1 MSKIYVGSF
10 VKVNSNF
17 MGIGK
22 LCAISTDKK
31 TVEVTYFHSIN
42 KQTSA
47 WFPVLDIQSVAL
59 EHQTRCYY
67 YDTEK
72 EEWKMGRALRKID
85 DEYEVDFP
93 DTFSTYIPEN
103 ELNVRCAESTSNP
116 MEVLSILGQETSFFY
131 QRRHSFLQMLI
142 EQRAVA
148 SGMTG
153 LISSG
158 IEILPH
164 QVQVIRRVLE
174 DPIPRYLLADE
185 VGMGK
190 TIEAGVI
197 LRQKLLDYPNHQA
210 LILAPTFL
218 LTQWEE
224 ELTQRCLIE
233 QFPGRI
239 HFAGLESFDNK
250 YITIPDI
257 IIVDEAHELARMAFS
272 KDPIKQKR
280 YDTVKNICHS
290 AKTLL
295 LLSATPVLN
304 NEWEFLSMLHIL
316 APDQHRLEDIDAFR
330 YKLDKRQEVGKSLLS
345 FREET
350 QPFLIKR
357 RIESFRMLFS
367 EDKMLLSLLDELEIS
382 LDPEH
387 EGNRKELI
395 RRIRIHISETYRLHR
410 RMLRNRRDNIKSL
423 FQYHRGELPVMEEW
437 DLDER
442 TEEIHLILDD
452 HRIESWAA
460 EREVWEDE
468 DAVTSPRLSI
478 WMSLL
483 EAVCTDENLLRDVV
497 IIRKERKLIED
508 MSDIFSEINLQYL
521 VETPHFEGEPE
532 MLDRLLRVLAYSSE
546 MGDKNQLLAT
556 MIQHTQKRAQHKKM
570 SPRKIV
576 VFTQHTRVCKHVT
589 QFLKKVFG
597 DKAVDGYF
605 MGLKR
610 EQIEL
615 VTTNFRDKSECQI
628 LVCDKTG
635 EIGRNFQFADEMIHY
650 DLPFAPNQLE
660 QRIGRLD
667 RLGRNKP
674 FRISVLTGPDTE
686 VNYQWGWHRF
696 LKEGLNI
703 YNDSISSLQF
713 FIDAILPDVLR
724 NLYMNGLPGL
734 EKSIEGMHTN
744 IHDEKVRI
752 AEQQIIDEID
762 VYEQQASDFFDQL
775 VLYESN
781 PERIQQSIEP
791 WVCEAMRFKKIENG
805 GQIIYKPA
813 SGTLLPTQHLVAL
826 NEQMERPGCF
836 DREIVIKNNNNKLF
850 RLGDPFFDV
859 LSGYLRKDDRGQS
872 YAFWRKVKSWTQD
885 TDWLGFRLHYIVEG
899 DLKPLINL
907 LEARGLRVD
916 LKVYQR
922 LLDKFFKP
930 TYVEVI
936 LDYQGNRVD
945 DEHEYL
951 LAGSYCDVEDGGTD
965 TSIIKDRLQV
975 IRDTFSTK
983 QWQKICAMISSQ
995 SLQYL
1000 NEDPEFIE
1008 ECRTKAEIATA
1019 HFNYLKVQMEMRK
1032 LFEGDLAN
1040 CDKFDEEQYEALVQ
1054 GIKQPQIQLD
1064 SAGFII
1070 LSGRELLKTR
1080 KKGGRTF

>member
-1 MSKIYVGSF
+1 
-10 VKVNSNF
+10 

-22 LCAISTDKK
+22 LTSYSQENKLA
-31 TVEVTYFHSIN
+31 EVTYFHSIN
-42 KQTSA
+42 KQE
-47 WFPVLDIQSVAL
+47 VLIHPLTDIERVTL
-59 EHQTRCYY
+59 DHQTRCYY
-67 YDTEK
+67 YDEEK
-72 EEWKMGRALRKID
+72 EEWKMGRVLRILD
-85 DEYEVDFP
+85 NEYEVDFP
-93 DTFSTYIPEN
+93 DTFSAYIPEN
-103 ELNVRCAESTSNP
+103 KLNVRCADSTTNP

-131 QRRHSFLQMLI
+131 QRRNSFLQMLI
-142 EQRAVA
+142 EQRAA
-148 SGMTG
+148 AGGMTG

-158 IEILPH
+158 IVILPH
-164 QVQVIRRVLE
+164 QVEVIRRVLE
-174 DPIPRYLLADE
+174 DPVPRYLLADE

-197 LRQKLLDYPNHQA
+197 LRQKLLDYPNHRA

-224 ELTQRCLIE
+224 ELTQRCLID
-233 QFPGRI
+233 QFPGRV
-239 HFAGLESFDNK
+239 HFAGLESIDNK
-250 YITIPDI
+250 YNPIPDI

-272 KDPIKQKR
+272 KDPVKQKR
-280 YDTVKNICHS
+280 YDTLKKMCHR

-316 APDQHRLEDIDAFR
+316 DPDQHRLEDIDAFR
-330 YKLDKRQEVGKSLLS
+330 YKIDKRQEVGKSLLS

-350 QPFLIKR
+350 KPFLIKR
-357 RIESFRMLFS
+357 RIENFRMLFS
-367 EDKMLLSLLDELEIS
+367 EDKMLLSLLVELELS
-382 LDPEH
+382 LDPEY
-387 EGNRKELI
+387 EEKRKGLI

-410 RMLRNRRDNIKSL
+410 RMLRNRRDNETSL
-423 FQYHRGELPVMEEW
+423 FQHHRGELSVMEEW

-452 HRIESWAA
+452 YRIESWAA
-460 EREVWEDE
+460 EREIWDDE
-468 DAVTSPRLSI
+468 HVVTSPRFYI

-483 EAVCTDENLLRDVV
+483 EAVCTDENLLRDLV

-508 MSDIFSEINLQYL
+508 MSDIFYGTNLQYL

-532 MLDRLLRVLAYSSE
+532 MLDRLLRVFAYPSE
-546 MGDKNQLLAT
+546 MGDKKQLLAT
-556 MIQHTQKRAQHKKM
+556 MIQHTQKRAQQKKM

-589 QFLKKVFG
+589 QFLKEMFG
-597 DKAVDGYF
+597 DEAVGGYF
-605 MGLKR
+605 MGLNR

-650 DLPFAPNQLE
+650 DVPFAPNQLE

-667 RLGRNKP
+667 RFGRNKP
-674 FRISVLTGPDTE
+674 FRISVLTGPDAE

-696 LKEGLNI
+696 LKEGLDI

-724 NLYMNGLPGL
+724 NLYVTGLPGL
-734 EKSIEGMHTN
+734 EKSMEGIRTS

-762 VYEQQASDFFDQL
+762 AREQQASNFFDQL
-775 VLYESN
+775 VLHESN
-781 PERIQQSIEP
+781 SERIQQSIEP

-805 GQIIYKPA
+805 GRIIYKA
-813 SGTLLPTQHLVAL
+813 ALGTLLPTQHLVAL
-826 NEQMERPGCF
+826 NDQMERPGCF
-836 DREIVIKNNNNKLF
+836 DREIVIRNNNYKLF
-850 RLGDPFFDV
+850 RLGDPFFDI
-859 LSGYLRKDDRGQS
+859 LSGYLRKDDRGQT

-899 DLKPLINL
+899 DLEPLL
-907 LEARGLRVD
+907 KFLEAKGLRVD
-916 LKVYQR
+916 SKVYQR
-922 LLDKFFKP
+922 LLDKFFEP
-930 TYVEVI
+930 TYVEVT

-945 DEHEYL
+945 EEHEHL
-951 LAGSYCDVEDGGTD
+951 LARPYCDVEDGGTD

-975 IRDTFSTK
+975 IRDAFSTK
-983 QWQKICAMISSQ
+983 QWQKICAMISSD
-995 SLQYL
+995 SRQYL
-1000 NEDPEFIE
+1000 NEDPKFIE
-1008 ECRTKAEIATA
+1008 KCRTKAEVAMT
-1019 HFNYLKVQMEMRK
+1019 HFNYLKVQVEMRK
-1032 LFEGDLAN
+1032 LYEGDLITY
-1040 CDKFDEEQYEALVQ
+1040 DGFDEEQYEALIQ
-1054 GIKQPQIQLD
+1054 GIKQPKVQLD

-1070 LSGRELLKTR
+1070 LSGRDLLKSGKR
-1080 KKGGRTF
+1080 GGSTF

>member
-1 MSKIYVGSF
+1 MSRIYVGSF
-10 VKVNSNF
+10 VKVTSNS
-17 MGIGK
+17 MGIGS
-22 LCAISTDKK
+22 LSAISADKK
-31 TVEVTYFHSIN
+31 TAEVTYFHSIN
-42 KQTSA
+42 KQTSD
-47 WFPVLDIQSVAL
+47 WFSVLDIQSVVL

-67 YDTEK
+67 YDVEK
-72 EEWKMGRALRKID
+72 EEWKMGRALRKLN

-93 DTFSTYIPEN
+93 DTYSRYIPQED
-103 ELNVRCAESTSNP
+103 LFVRCADSTTNP

-131 QRRHSFLQMLI
+131 QRRNSFLQMLI

-164 QVQVIRRVLE
+164 QVEVIRRVLE

-210 LILAPTFL
+210 IILAPNYL
-218 LTQWEE
+218 LTQWED
-224 ELTQRCLIE
+224 ELTQRCLID
-233 QFPGRI
+233 QFPERI
-239 HFAGLESFDNK
+239 HFAGLESIDNN
-250 YITIPDI
+250 YNNIPDI

-272 KDPIKQKR
+272 KDPVEQR
-280 YDTVKNICHS
+280 NYDILKNMCHS

-316 APDQHRLEDIDAFR
+316 APEQHRLEDIDAFR
-330 YKLDKRQEVGKSLLS
+330 YKLNKRQEVGKGLLS

-350 QPFLIKR
+350 KPFLIQR
-357 RIESFRMLFS
+357 RIGNFRILFS
-367 EDKMLLSLLDELEIS
+367 EDKLLMSLLDELEMT
-382 LDPEH
+382 LDSKYE
-387 EGNRKELI
+387 EKRKELI

-410 RMLRNRRDNIKSL
+410 RMLRNRRDNATSL
-423 FQYHRGELPVMEEW
+423 FQHHRGELPVMEEW

-442 TEEIHLILDD
+442 TEELHLILDD
-452 HRIESWAA
+452 YRIESWAA

-468 DAVTSPRLSI
+468 SAVTSPRLSI
-478 WMSLL
+478 WRSFL
-483 EAVCTDENLLRDVV
+483 EAVCTDENLLRDLVK
-497 IIRKERKLIED
+497 IRKEQKLIED
-508 MSDIFSEINLQYL
+508 MSEIFSKINLQYI
-521 VETPHFEGEPE
+521 VETPHFEGESE
-532 MLDRLLRVLAYSSE
+532 MLDRLLRVFAYPSE

-556 MIQHTQKRAQHKKM
+556 MIQHTQTRAQHKKK
-570 SPRKIV
+570 SPQKII
-576 VFTQHTRVCKHVT
+576 VFTQHTRVCKQVT
-589 QFLKKVFG
+589 QFLKETFG
-597 DKAVDGYF
+597 DEAVGGYY
-605 MGLKR
+605 MGLNR

-615 VTTNFRDKSECQI
+615 VTTNFRDNSECQI

-667 RLGRNKP
+667 RIGRNKP
-674 FRISVLTGPDTE
+674 FRISVLTGPDAE
-686 VNYQWGWHRF
+686 VNYQWGWHQF

-724 NLYMNGLPGL
+724 DLYIDGLPGL
-734 EKSIEGMHTN
+734 EKSIEGMRVK

-762 VYEQQASDFFDQL
+762 AHEQQANGFFDQL
-775 VLYESN
+775 VLHESN
-781 PERIQQSIEP
+781 PERIQQSLEP
-791 WVCEAMRFKKIENG
+791 WVCEAMRFKKIEKEG
-805 GQIIYKPA
+805 RIIYKPA
-813 SGTLLPTQHLVAL
+813 FGTLLPTQHLVAL

-836 DREIVIKNNNNKLF
+836 DREIVIKNNNYKLF
-850 RLGDPFFDV
+850 RLGDPFFDI
-859 LSGYLRKDDRGQS
+859 LSEYLRKDDRGQT

-885 TDWLGFRLHYIVEG
+885 TDWLGFRLLYIVEG
-899 DLKPLINL
+899 DLKPLLNL
-907 LEARGLRVD
+907 LEVRGLQVD
-916 LKVYQR
+916 SKVYQR
-922 LLDKFFKP
+922 LLDKFFEP

-945 DEHEYL
+945 DELEYL
-951 LAGSYCDVEDGGTD
+951 LARPYCDVEDGGTD
-965 TSIIKDRLQV
+965 TSIIKDRLKV
-975 IRDTFSTK
+975 IRDIFTTK
-983 QWQKICAMISSQ
+983 QWQKVCDLISSQ
-995 SLQYL
+995 SRQYL
-1000 NEDPEFIE
+1000 NEDPKFIE
-1008 ECRTKAEIATA
+1008 KCRTKAEVAIN
-1019 HFNYLKVQMEMRK
+1019 HFNYLKVQVEMRK
-1032 LFEGDLAN
+1032 LFEGDSVTY
-1040 CDKFDEEQYEALVQ
+1040 DVFDEEQYEAIVQ
-1054 GIKQPQIQLD
+1054 GIKQPKVQLD

-1070 LSGRELLKTR
+1070 LSGRDLLKSVR
-1080 KKGGRTF
+1080 RGGTTF